1 MGIRYYAWPLS
12 AADVE
17 AARREPRSFMADDP
31 FGQAWFTEN
40 EGNCYLDKAWRG
52 LQMLIADSSPNETDR
67 PAAALVAGDVT
78 FVGYGWDPYIG
89 VLDPEELRRAAE
101 DLKRVAED
109 IPFQWRPRRRN
120 SKARSG
126 PGSVL
131 LERDYIN
138 DYLSRLREYVTS
150 LVAQE
155 KGMIYMIG

>member
-17 AARREPRSFMADDP
+17 AARREPRSFVAADP

-52 LQMLIADSSPNETDR
+52 LQMLIADCSPDEVER
-67 PAAALVAGDVT
+67 PAAALVAGAVT

-89 VLDPEELRRAAE
+89 VLDPDELRRAAE
-101 DLKRVAED
+101 DLKLVAED
-109 IPFQWRPRRRN
+109 IPFQWRPRRRK

-131 LERDYIN
+131 LEQDYIN
-138 DYLSRLREYVTS
+138 DHLGRLRE
-150 LVAQE
+150 
-155 KGMIYMIG
+155 